1 MLATM
6 ALNVLDGLGF
16 KEAYMRPAGRL
27 PRIRIQDLPE
37 KDL

>member
-6 ALNVLDGLGF
+6 ALNVLDGSGF
-16 KEAYMRPAGRL
+16 KEACMRPADRL
-27 PRIRIQDLPE
+27 RRNEIHDLPE